1 LEALAEEPWVVIERK
16 ISPTYDRFIRR
27 LCAEAGF
34 APRIEHEAAR
44 AQAMLG
50 LVAVGLGVTIVPETI
65 AKLPAPGVV
74 FRPLRQRLVYE
85 HVVIWRA
92 NTVSP
97 LTVAFLDG
105 LQGAHGPCCRSSSS
119 SPS

>member
-92 NTVSP
+92 KTVSP
-97 LTVAFLDG
+97 LVAAFLDG
-105 LQGAHGPCCRSSSS
+105 LQGSGG
-119 SPS
+119 